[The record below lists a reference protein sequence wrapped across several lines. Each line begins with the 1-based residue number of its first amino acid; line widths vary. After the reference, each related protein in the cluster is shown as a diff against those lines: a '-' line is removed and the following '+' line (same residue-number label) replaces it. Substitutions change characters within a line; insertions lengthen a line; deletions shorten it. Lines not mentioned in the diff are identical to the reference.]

1 MAATHLIA
9 CAILERYHHIPV
21 FLHPE
26 GIIAYLTILLL
37 NLSGLFRA
45 IALPIFYQ
53 ENGYKWV
60 VGHLKFEALRR
71 EYVIA

>member
-37 NLSGLFRA
+37 NLSNLFRT
-45 IALPIFYQ
+45 IAYSAFL
-53 ENGYKWV
+53 V
-60 VGHLKFEALRR
+60 VYSLQIKDFGAL
-71 EYVIA
+71 EV